1 MRSIAGID
9 SIIQAGGRANREG
22 KIDKGR
28 VLIFEPTSEM
38 GKIPKSILSMVSIT
52 QEVVRVLADE
62 AFENTGVHMYFE
74 NLYHASSSSNVLDTK
89 NILSEFEVRVNQY
102 KFNFETVAKKYKII
116 EDNTKSVIVN
126 SSEDTNQLVQELR
139 KNIFKRETIRKLQ
152 QYSVSVYKHEYEKL
166 KAENALEILENG
178 YSILNNGQYY
188 DEETGLDIFSIDN
201 KNAECCMI

>member
-1 MRSIAGID
+1 M
-9 SIIQAGGRANREG
+9 
-22 KIDKGR
+22 
-28 VLIFEPTSEM
+28 
-38 GKIPKSILSMVSIT
+38 
-52 QEVVRVLADE
+52 
-62 AFENTGVHMYFE
+62 
-74 NLYHASSSSNVLDTK
+74 
-89 NILSEFEVRVNQY
+89 
-102 KFNFETVAKKYKII
+102 
-116 EDNTKSVIVN
+116 
-126 SSEDTNQLVQELR
+126 QELR

>member
-1 MRSIAGID
+1 
-9 SIIQAGGRANREG
+9 
-22 KIDKGR
+22 
-28 VLIFEPTSEM
+28 M
-38 GKIPKSILSMVSIT
+38 G
-52 QEVVRVLADE
+52 EE
-62 AFENTGVHMYFE
+62 AFQNKGVHMYFE

-89 NILSEFEVRVNQY
+89 NILSEFEVRGNQY
-102 KFNFETVAKKYKII
+102 RFNFETVAKKYKII